1 MNEVE
6 KKKRLKGIAKVV
18 ANQVEVLNTIVQFKE
33 DYKDS
38 LIKILLNPKDG
49 KQAALL
55 VIENGRI
62 YVEGIENNLKSSISK
77 KALGWDGF
85 METKTNVFADILGGG
100 DISLGSII
108 WKVITFRIKLKG
120 IKNVLILMKL
130 FEYEVDPQVQMEITN

>member
-1 MNEVE
+1 MNEE
-6 KKKRLKGIAKVV
+6 GKKKRLKGIAKVV
-18 ANQVEVLNTIVQFKE
+18 ANQVEVLNTIEKFKE

-62 YVEGIENNLKSSISK
+62 YVEGIENNPKSSISK

-85 METKTNVFADILGGG
+85 METKTKVFADILGGG
-100 DISLGSII
+100 EISLGSII
-108 WKVITFRIKLKG
+108 WKVITFRIKIKS

-130 FEYEVDPQVQMEITN
+130 FEYE

>member
-18 ANQVEVLNTIVQFKE
+18 AKEIEVLNTIEQFKE

-55 VIENGRI
+55 VIEKGSI
-62 YVEGIENNLKSSISK
+62 YVEGIENKPKSSISK
-77 KALGWDGF
+77 KVLDWDGF
-85 METKTNVFADILGGG
+85 MEAKTNVFADILGGG

-130 FEYEVDPQVQMEITN
+130 FEYEVEPA

>member
-1 MNEVE
+1 MNEEE

-18 ANQVEVLNTIVQFKE
+18 AKEVEVLNTIEQFKE

-55 VIENGRI
+55 VIEKGKI
-62 YVEGIENNLKSSISK
+62 YVEGIENNPKSSISK

-85 METKTNVFADILGGG
+85 IETKTNVFADILGGD
-100 DISLGSII
+100 DISIGSII
-108 WKVITFRIKLKG
+108 WKVITFRIKIKS

-130 FEYEVDPQVQMEITN
+130 FEYEVEPA